1 VNDRDSKSSSDA
13 RPGLLQRL
21 VSPRYRDHFGGLLL
35 VIIGLWAA
43 FQGQGY
49 DVGTLRQMGP
59 GFFPTA
65 LGIILALTGVV
76 LFGTAIAANARLA
89 AALKMAGGDA
99 HNEFGN
105 QPRYSPEWRGWICIC
120 LSVAAFALLAEYT
133 GLLPATF
140 ACVFIA
146 GLGDRENSLRD
157 LLLLSVGISIAAVVV
172 FWWGL
177 GVVLPIFSKD
187 FM

>member
-1 VNDRDSKSSSDA
+1 M
-13 RPGLLQRL
+13 
-21 VSPRYRDHFGGLLL
+21 SPRYRDHLGGLLL
-35 VIIGLWAA
+35 IVIGLGAA
-43 FQGQGY
+43 FQAQGY
-49 DVGTLRQMGP
+49 EVGTLRQMGP

-89 AALKMAGGDA
+89 KASKAAA
-99 HNEFGN
+99 HDTQQDLEDE
-105 QPRYSPEWRGWICIC
+105 PRYSPEWRGWFCIC
-120 LSVAAFALLAEYT
+120 VSVAAFALLAEYS

-157 LLLLSVGISIAAVVV
+157 LLVLSVGISIAAVVV

-177 GVVLPIFSKD
+177 GVVLPLFSRS

>member
-1 VNDRDSKSSSDA
+1 MSEGNIKSSGDA
-13 RPGLLQRL
+13 RLGLVQRL

-35 VIIGLWAA
+35 VVIGLWAA
-43 FQGQGY
+43 FQGLGY

-65 LGIILALTGVV
+65 LGILLALTGVV
-76 LFGTAIAANARLA
+76 LFGTAIAANVRLKLTGA
-89 AALKMAGGDA
+89 Q
-99 HNEFGN
+99 NELEN
-105 QPRYSPEWRGWICIC
+105 QPRFSPEWRGWICIC
-120 LSVAAFALLAEYT
+120 LSVAAFAFLAEYT
-133 GLLPATF
+133 GLVPATF

-177 GVVLPIFSKD
+177 GVVLPLFSKG